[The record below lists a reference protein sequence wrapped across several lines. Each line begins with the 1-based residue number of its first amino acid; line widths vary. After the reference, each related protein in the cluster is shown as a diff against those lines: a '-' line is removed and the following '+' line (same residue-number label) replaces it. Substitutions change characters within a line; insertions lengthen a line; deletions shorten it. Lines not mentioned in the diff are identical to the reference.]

1 MTPFEIAIYAALIVI
16 IGVLLV
22 MLRNRQPNASA
33 DLAELRGQLAQISNQ
48 SGAIQTLIA
57 DQMAQSEGRLGTRL
71 EQSLRDQN
79 DRTTKSLTSMAEKLA
94 VITEAN
100 AHITTLTGQVSQ
112 LQNILSNKQARGS
125 FGEVQLENLVRDALP
140 DSAYDFQVTLS
151 NGRRVDC
158 FLKLPN
164 PPGPIAID
172 SKFPLESYR
181 QLVAAADEAA
191 RDVARRRLEADVKKH
206 ITDIAAKY
214 IIPGETAESAILFL
228 PSESVY
234 TEINLQLPKLVEA
247 SRRAHV
253 YMAGPDNLMLILHTV
268 RAILR
273 DARMHEAAGLIQT
286 QVDLMMQDVHR
297 LDERVNK
304 LATHFGQAERDIN
317 DIQTSTR
324 KITAR
329 GDKIAEIEV
338 MDATAVSNPASA
350 SESASNSGPAAGL
363 AAGSAKSQQDLL
375 G

>member
-1 MTPFEIAIYAALIVI
+1 MTSFEIGLLAALTVM
-16 IGVLLV
+16 IGLLLV
-22 MLRNRQPNASA
+22 MLRSPQSGGSDDFAK
-33 DLAELRGQLAQISNQ
+33 LRGQLAQISSQ
-48 SGAIQTLIA
+48 SGALQNLIA

-79 DRTTKSLTSMAEKLA
+79 DRTTKSLTSMTEKLA

-100 AHITTLTGQVSQ
+100 AHISTLTGQVSQ

-164 PPGPIAID
+164 PPGSIAID

-181 QLVAAADEAA
+181 QLVAASDDAA
-191 RDVARRRLEADVKKH
+191 KDVARRRLKADVKKH
-206 ITDIAAKY
+206 ISDIADKY

-234 TEINLQLPKLVEA
+234 AEINIQLPKLIEA

-253 YMAGPDNLMLILHTV
+253 YMAGPDNLMLILHG
-268 RAILR
+268 A
-273 DARMHEAAGLIQT
+273 DP
-286 QVDLMMQDVHR
+286 
-297 LDERVNK
+297 N
-304 LATHFGQAERDIN
+304 
-317 DIQTSTR
+317 TS
-324 KITAR
+324 
-329 GDKIAEIEV
+329 
-338 MDATAVSNPASA
+338 
-350 SESASNSGPAAGL
+350 
-363 AAGSAKSQQDLL
+363 
-375 G
+375 